1 MSKNKIIVFGGTGY
15 YGQHI
20 VRSLIRKGEA
30 VKVLSRD
37 KARAKKILG
46 DEPEIIEGDIT
57 RRESVQKSLKGT
69 KAIILSISAFHPKL
83 IRKMQ
88 QIERDAVLMI
98 LKEAKSTGIT
108 RVVYLSV
115 YEMRENLLRE
125 LRLQKFGAIKLEIE
139 KTLSGSPLN
148 WTILGCAPSME
159 LFFTFLKKDKMM
171 APGGGAKAIPCISAQ
186 DVGEIAAQT
195 IMRSDLKGMRFRLT
209 GPETFSF
216 PQAAQRMARVS
227 GIPVKIVRIPLFVI
241 NTASIMTLPFHPFIR
256 YVYWSLK
263 LLNNFPQDLAEKV
276 PMDHQLL
283 LRTFDYIPTTFD
295 EEIQKRLMRKQK

>member
-1 MSKNKIIVFGGTGY
+1 MDQIVVFGGTGY
-15 YGQHI
+15 YGRHI
-20 VRSLIRKGEA
+20 VHSLIRKGEA

-37 KARAKKILG
+37 KTRAKKILG

-57 RRESVQKSLKGT
+57 RRESINESLKET

-83 IRKMQ
+83 IRKIR

-98 LKEAKSTGIT
+98 LKEAKNAGAA
-108 RVVYLSV
+108 RVVYLSG
-115 YEMRENLLRE
+115 YEMREDLLRK
-125 LRLQKFGAIKLEIE
+125 LRLQKFGAIKLELE
-139 KTLSGSPLN
+139 RTLSSSPLN

-159 LFFTFLKKDKMM
+159 LFFTFLKKDKMI

-195 IMRSDLKGMRFRLT
+195 VLRSDLKGMRFRLT
-209 GPETFSF
+209 GPEAFSF
-216 PQAAQRMARVS
+216 PQAAQRMARVL
-227 GIPVKIVRIPLFVI
+227 GIPVRIVKIPLFVI
-241 NTASIMTLPFHPFIR
+241 NTASILTWPFHPFIR

-263 LLNNFPQDLAEKV
+263 LLNNFPQDLAKKV

-283 LRTFDYIPTTFD
+283 LSTFDYIPTTFD
-295 EEIQKRLMRKQK
+295 EEIQKRLMSARG